1 MRYWKAVV
9 VLVMAFSW
17 VAEVWMRIDPDDF
30 QVLVMRVEGVECW
43 CSDGVVSSDSQHD
56 AVWMFLESC
65 KDAIVD
71 LSEQIIKQLQVPH
84 VVVGLQLVGLGR
96 FVVG

>member
-43 CSDGVVSSDSQHD
+43 
-56 AVWMFLESC
+56 
-65 KDAIVD
+65 
-71 LSEQIIKQLQVPH
+71 
-84 VVVGLQLVGLGR
+84 
-96 FVVG
+96 